1 MLPYQAIS
9 KERSLADLVD
19 SHPDVVRE
27 LDSGESRIPYVIIR
41 GEVVPVKPDTGLS
54 SQYSSVKDLKGVIQT
69 FKLIEHK
76 KHFSRS
82 GFWFAFVLIINR
94 RSSVHHCP
102 FRYSSK
108 RDIHTFV
115 NEVPFG
121 LVPGSASSSGV
132 ASLLSSRTSP
142 LVEVTDW
149 HDASR
154 LVLDTTY
161 DHFRE
166 APSSVSEHLL
176 GWMTGD
182 IQKGVQS
189 TEQGCVYHKPSY
201 KMFGNC
207 IVLSE
212 SSSLGS
218 SCGTCLPLSR
228 CWSTARR

>member
-9 KERSLADLVD
+9 KDRSLADLVD

-82 GFWFAFVLIINR
+82 GFWLALLVINSR
-94 RSSVHHCP
+94 SSSVHLCP

-121 LVPGSASSSGV
+121 LAPGSASSAPSSSGV
-132 ASLLSSRTSP
+132 ASLLSPRASP
-142 LVEVTDW
+142 LVEVADW

-189 TEQGCVYHKPSY
+189 TEQG
-201 KMFGNC
+201 
-207 IVLSE
+207 
-212 SSSLGS
+212 
-218 SCGTCLPLSR
+218 
-228 CWSTARR
+228 